1 MIRVSLVAWYHVSLG
16 KRKKEVSKLEK
27 EQGGNTS
34 FLFILKKE
42 KG

>member
-1 MIRVSLVAWYHVSLG
+1 LG
-16 KRKKEVSKLEK
+16 KRKKGVSKLEK